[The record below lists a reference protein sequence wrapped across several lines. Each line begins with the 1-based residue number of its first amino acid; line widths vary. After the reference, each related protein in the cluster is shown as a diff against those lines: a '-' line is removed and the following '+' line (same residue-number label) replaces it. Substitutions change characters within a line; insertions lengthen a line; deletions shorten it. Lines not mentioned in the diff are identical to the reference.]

1 MTEDSLLPFDLPA
14 VQRKKVT
21 AAFDGGRL
29 SSDGGVLLL
38 KEIERRLNIVGRL
51 AGCIRDRRDPSRIEH
66 TIEEMLRLR
75 IFAIAAGYED
85 ADDCDALR
93 QDAAFKMAVG
103 RLPESGRPLCSQPT
117 MSRLENGPS
126 RIETA
131 RMMMTMVDLFCD
143 SFPRPPKAITLD
155 IDDTEDEVHGQQQ
168 MSLFNAHYDC
178 HCFLPIHV
186 YEATTGRPVTV
197 ILRQG
202 STPTGA
208 EVRTVLRHI
217 VRRIRRHWP
226 KVRST
231 VRGDSHY
238 GRPEAMAWCEENGVD
253 FIFGLAGNKV
263 LAALV
268 REPAEALCVQR
279 ALDQTDALRSHLEF
293 TYAAGSWT
301 RRRKVIARME
311 ATTKGLDIR
320 YVVTSLPGSAE
331 MLYQTVYCARGNA
344 ENLIKLH
351 KVQLSSGR
359 TSCQSPIANQFR
371 LILHTAAYWLL
382 LSLRDAIPARM
393 PLKPAQFDTLRLR
406 LLKVAARIVEKATRI
421 RVVLPTNCPDQAL
434 FRFLSIRFAT
444 AAP

>member
-238 GRPEAMAWCEENGVD
+238 GRPEAMAPRPWRGAKRTASTSSLVSPATRFWRLSSVNPQRRCVSS
-253 FIFGLAGNKV
+253 GL
-263 LAALV
+263 
-268 REPAEALCVQR
+268 
-279 ALDQTDALRSHLEF
+279 
-293 TYAAGSWT
+293 WT
-301 RRRKVIARME
+301 RPMRCVPTSNSPTPPGHGRAGAR
-311 ATTKGLDIR
+311 
-320 YVVTSLPGSAE
+320 
-331 MLYQTVYCARGNA
+331 
-344 ENLIKLH
+344 
-351 KVQLSSGR
+351 
-359 TSCQSPIANQFR
+359 
-371 LILHTAAYWLL
+371 
-382 LSLRDAIPARM
+382 
-393 PLKPAQFDTLRLR
+393 
-406 LLKVAARIVEKATRI
+406 
-421 RVVLPTNCPDQAL
+421 
-434 FRFLSIRFAT
+434 
-444 AAP
+444 